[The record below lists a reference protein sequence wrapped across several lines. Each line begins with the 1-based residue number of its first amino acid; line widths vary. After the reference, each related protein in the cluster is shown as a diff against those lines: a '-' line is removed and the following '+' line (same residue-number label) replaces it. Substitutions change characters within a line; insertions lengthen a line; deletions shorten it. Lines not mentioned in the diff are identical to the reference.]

1 MKENGTLKGDYATKR
16 IQVPACCL
24 PARTRPLQNKVHT
37 SLDYFSGG
45 FQKNKKHLD
54 NSNPNPNTQGG
65 S

>member
-1 MKENGTLKGDYATKR
+1 MERWKETMRQNKYKF
-16 IQVPACCL
+16 L
-24 PARTRPLQNKVHT
+24 PAAYLRARDHSKIKSIYPG
-37 SLDYFSGG
+37 YFSGG